1 VRERK
6 ETVTL
11 KATTWELESW
21 RNAACRVKRDLPR
34 FLIFAGDATARYLRE
49 LDRQRRPDFVMIRET
64 EKRKLGALLKA
75 ARAVVEHVPKVHHS
89 PIHGRIYLQAPLQ
102 SALDDLSRWLA
113 WTGEEYPSD

>member
-1 VRERK
+1 MRERK

-11 KATTWELESW
+11 KATAWELERW
-21 RNAACRVKRDLPR
+21 HNAAYRVKRDVPR

-75 ARAVVEHVPKVHHS
+75 AREAVEHLPKVHHS
-89 PIHGRIYLQAPLQ
+89 PIYGPRPIQRNLRDAVEEIDRFLIGR
-102 SALDDLSRWLA
+102 
-113 WTGEEYPSD
+113 GEEYPCD

>member
-1 VRERK
+1 MRERK

-11 KATTWELESW
+11 KATAWELERWS
-21 RNAACRVKRDLPR
+21 NAARRVRRDVPR
-34 FLIFAGDATARYLRE
+34 FLIFAGDATARYLWE
-49 LDRQRRPDFVMIRET
+49 LDRQRRPDSVMIREE

-75 ARAVVEHVPKVHHS
+75 ARAAVGHVPKIYDS

-113 WTGEEYPSD
+113 WTGEEYPCE